1 MVDYESLKGMI
12 AQTMRV
18 RLKTQTIIAEEEF
31 DTLEDEQHVE
41 QDVNDEEDSQP
52 NEAPLSSPVIQ
63 EVAQLLPSIQKSPA
77 LYESHWIYCVDSRG
91 QTGYCSSS
99 ATFYNQVNIL
109 TLELN

>member
-1 MVDYESLKGMI
+1 
-12 AQTMRV
+12 MRV

-41 QDVNDEEDSQP
+41 QDVNDEGNCVTSTVTMFTKEDSQP

-63 EVAQLLPSIQKSPA
+63 EVAQLLQTIQKSPA

-109 TLELN
+109 TLKLN